1 MQNRIGIVVVSTI
14 FAAGLTLT
22 GCGKSESSSTSAAA
36 TTPAASGGAP
46 AWVLVAMPEGV
57 VDVAAAKKTLKEG
70 DTVAIRGRIGGRVDP
85 VSKDAAFF
93 VIMDPAV
100 PSCADNPGDNCSTP
114 WDYCCETPA
123 SLAANNATVRVV
135 DAAGAPVQTGIEAF
149 GFHPLDTVVIVGTV
163 GPRPSPEVLTITA
176 TGVHRVGG

>member
-1 MQNRIGIVVVSTI
+1 MQKRNGMLVMCAVGVM
-14 FAAGLTLT
+14 GLAL
-22 GCGKSESSSTSAAA
+22 GACDKGSSSSSSTAS
-36 TTPAASGGAP
+36 TPTQPSGGGP
-46 AWVLVAMPEGV
+46 AWVLVSMPEGV

-70 DTVAIRGRIGGRVDP
+70 DQVALRGRIGGRMDP

-135 DAAGAPVQTGIEAF
+135 DASGAPVQTGIESF